1 MACSLGL
8 VALILLYRQRKK
20 IIGGV
25 ILRVAGSGAELHQTP
40 RAAPEAPQSLAT
52 PHDGGPDRISAE
64 QWALFDERGFVVL
77 PREQVFELGEL
88 EALQAR
94 LNLLVG
100 RADSAT
106 VQLDAPMVQLRY
118 ADAGEGMQT
127 LYSRG
132 SALRYRSLESLGLD
146 PLVEAYVRKP
156 LFDAAC
162 QRVYGATTPVAS
174 LRTVLS
180 SQPSRHA
187 GGAVD
192 GTARPWQQDRC
203 SFLGE
208 HTLETPTP
216 PARGPEPARPPT
228 RPPLGR
234 CVARTPHPH
243 PSLPVRRGRPRPSD
257 HRPPSA
263 RRHHS
268 TERRCAA
275 AAGLAQ
281 AWGAQPRPPL
291 RTLDGGAGR
300 TARPPSTA
308 PHRTESNRTAPHR
321 AAPRHPAPHRTPPP
335 SSPPSSEQVTRHVAP
350 ATPLALLLRPGE
362 VALVHSWLVRSSG
375 PNAATVPRRDR
386 QSDREERSL
395 SRALSVSYMDAR
407 SRLACGALR
416 EASCPEA
423 PLPCGGLEFPLV
435 FARASSGK
443 RERAARTPRLTSPA
457 AILSRARQVLHAA
470 RGACRNMDI

>member
-1 MACSLGL
+1 MLQRTTTMACSLGL

-77 PREQVFELGEL
+77 PREQVFEPGEL

-216 PARGPEPARPPT
+216 PARGPEPPPPPP
-228 RPPLGR
+228 PPLGR
-234 CVARTPHPH
+234 CVARAPHPY

-308 PHRTESNRTAPHR
+308 PHRTEPNRTAPHR
-321 AAPRHPAPHRTPPP
+321 TAPRRAAPHRT
-335 SSPPSSEQVTRHVAP
+335 AP
-350 ATPLALLLRPGE
+350 HPTALLA
-362 VALVHSWLVRSSG
+362 ALERAGDAARCAGHAARAAAAAGRGRARSQL
-375 PNAATVPRRDR
+375 A
-386 QSDREERSL
+386 
-395 SRALSVSYMDAR
+395 RALFRAQRRNRAAPRQTVR
-407 SRLACGALR
+407 QGRKKPQPGALG
-416 EASCPEA
+416 ELHGCA
-423 PLPCGGLEFPLV
+423 LPPRV
-435 FARASSGK
+435 R
-443 RERAARTPRLTSPA
+443 RAARGELPRGPA
-457 AILSRARQVLHAA
+457 ALRRPRVPAGLRARLEREA
-470 RGACRNMDI
+470 RARRANTPPDEPRGHP